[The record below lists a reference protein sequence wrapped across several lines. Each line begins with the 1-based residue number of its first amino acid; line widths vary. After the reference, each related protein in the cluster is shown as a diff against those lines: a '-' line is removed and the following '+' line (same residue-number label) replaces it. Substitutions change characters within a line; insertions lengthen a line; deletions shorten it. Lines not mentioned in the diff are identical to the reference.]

1 MTETLGF
8 MAAVIG
14 LLITPGPTNTLLAA
28 SGSQRGMRAS
38 VSLIPAELAGYLL
51 AIALWGSVLGS
62 LGERWEWLT
71 VTLRIASALYIAYL
85 ALRMWRSATD
95 MEVAAKAVV
104 SHSGLFLATLLN
116 PKALLFAAAIFPQS
130 AFRGPVEFV
139 LPALL
144 FSLLLIPIAAFWI
157 AFGTAVASGRLTW
170 LSPFVIQRGA
180 AVVLAG
186 FSLSLGWSTL
196 H

>member
-116 PKALLFAAAIFPQS
+116 PKALLFAAAIFLKALS
-130 AFRGPVEFV
+130 AGPSSSYC
-139 LPALL
+139 PRCSSACC
-144 FSLLLIPIAAFWI
+144 
-157 AFGTAVASGRLTW
+157 
-170 LSPFVIQRGA
+170 
-180 AVVLAG
+180 
-186 FSLSLGWSTL
+186 
-196 H
+196 